1 MLSEFEIFPNLISRT
16 KMIKIFI
23 HFIED
28 FDDQYVIKGN
38 NKIILSIERCS
49 KAILYIGIDNNNKQN
64 IENNEI
70 LIKLIYFLEKLG
82 QTKGLKSVSLKSGN
96 VSIQKDFIK
105 IVQQIKNKI
114 ISNEKV
120 EML

>member
-1 MLSEFEIFPNLISRT
+1 M
-16 KMIKIFI
+16 
-23 HFIED
+23 
-28 FDDQYVIKGN
+28 
-38 NKIILSIERCS
+38 SIERCS

-96 VSIQKDFIK
+96 VSIQKDFFK

-114 ISNEKV
+114 TLNEKV
-120 EML
+120 EMF